1 LKLKQVA
8 IIAIIVGF
16 NIIIAFSTSWLS
28 SAKTDIANMRR
39 PFMILST
46 KLYVP
51 YTKALLF
58 TSLPIVS
65 EIIEVPVFKSS
76 AWPNP

>member
-1 LKLKQVA
+1 MM
-8 IIAIIVGF
+8 VGF
-16 NIIIAFSTSWLS
+16 KIIIAFSAPSLS

-39 PFMILST
+39 PFVILST
-46 KLYVP
+46 KLYAP

-58 TSLPIVS
+58 TSWPIVS
-65 EIIEVPVFKSS
+65 EMIEVPVFKSS